1 MVEENNSKNIME
13 EIMGRD
19 IMIKRV
25 KPGDGELAE
34 FGTIVRCNLKG
45 YFYSVEKEER
55 LSQDPFEVLH
65 DQSFQVGE
73 GDAVPALELALR
85 HSKQGETLHVYCSY
99 RFGYG
104 TAGRN
109 YTEKSDSIESKPS
122 DSSETAKSTS
132 STIPPNMDLEY
143 ELEILHHR
151 GEKEFDP
158 DFLKKHQAL
167 IDAAEDETTKSA
179 VMSRILTMQMMLGR
193 KEAGNRWFSCADY
206 GRAAKSYSKAT
217 QLAEGYFNATSG
229 TPREGEDEGKEKT
242 IEEKALEMAEKNAQR
257 IPAEDSEVVNIY
269 VSCLNNLAACKLSQ
283 KDYYKAKELCVKVLE
298 FSPYNGKA
306 LLRAARAALATDVSH
321 SIPVPHISCISLT
334 TILFAFSPR
343 FISHL
348 KNASCVSSDYFSS
361 IRSIRTSN

>member
-1 MVEENNSKNIME
+1 MGEENNSNDKME
-13 EIMGRD
+13 EIMGKD

-25 KPGDGELAE
+25 KPGEGELAE

-45 YFYSVEKEER
+45 YFYSIEKAER
-55 LSQDPFEVLH
+55 LYQDPFEVLH

-73 GDAVPALELALR
+73 GDGVPGLELALR
-85 HSKQGETLHVYCSY
+85 HSKQGEKLHVYCSY

-104 TAGRN
+104 TTGRN
-109 YTEKSDSIESKPS
+109 HTEKSSSTESKLS
-122 DSSETAKSTS
+122 DNSKESETAKSTS
-132 STIPPNMDLEY
+132 SIVPPNMDLEY

-151 GEKEFDP
+151 GEKELDP
-158 DFLKKHQAL
+158 DFLKKHKAL
-167 IDAAEDETTKSA
+167 IDAAEDESSKSA

-229 TPREGEDEGKEKT
+229 APEDEDKEKT

-257 IPAEDSEVVNIY
+257 IPAEDSEVVNLY

-306 LLRAARAALATDVSH
+306 LLRAARAALATDGSH
-321 SIPVPHISCISLT
+321 RILVTHIPLSLS
-334 TILFAFSPR
+334 LSKFFFLPFS
-343 FISHL
+343 L
-348 KNASCVSSDYFSS
+348 CL
-361 IRSIRTSN
+361 